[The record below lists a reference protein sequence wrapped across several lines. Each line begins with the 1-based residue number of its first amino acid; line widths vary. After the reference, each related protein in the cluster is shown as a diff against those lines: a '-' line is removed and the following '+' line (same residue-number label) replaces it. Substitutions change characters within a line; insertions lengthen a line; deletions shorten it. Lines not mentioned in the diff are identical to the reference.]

1 LNSIVSLQSPGLREK
16 KKEQTREQLVIAA
29 LRLFTERGYE
39 ETSVDDIVDIV
50 NVSKRTFFR
59 YFQSKDD
66 VLVAWVDNFVDKV
79 CVVLESRPRDE
90 KPMLALERA
99 FVIAVELYE
108 SQRSLTIS
116 LERIIALT
124 PAILGQKL
132 VKLARCAEI
141 IGKVLAKRMQVNAR
155 RDFAPAILARCAIG
169 ILEAAV
175 DRWRAQ
181 GNKGSLSGILEEC
194 FHRVEIKVW

>member
-1 LNSIVSLQSPGLREK
+1 LSSSISLQLPGLREK

-79 CVVLESRPRDE
+79 CIVLESRPSDE
-90 KPMLALERA
+90 NPMLALERA
-99 FVIAVELYE
+99 FVIAVDLYE
-108 SQRSLTIS
+108 SQRSLTIA

-132 VKLARCAEI
+132 VKLDRCAEI
-141 IGKVLAKRMQVNAR
+141 ISKVLAKRMQVNAQ
-155 RDFAPAILARCAIG
+155 RDFAPAILARCGVG

-175 DRWRAQ
+175 DRWRAL
-181 GNKGSLSGILEEC
+181 GNKGSLSGILEKC
-194 FHRVEIKVW
+194 FHRVEIKV

>member
-1 LNSIVSLQSPGLREK
+1 MSSSISLQLPGLREK

-79 CVVLESRPRDE
+79 CIVLESRPSDE
-90 KPMLALERA
+90 NPMLALERA
-99 FVIAVELYE
+99 FVIAVDLYE
-108 SQRSLTIS
+108 SQRSLTIA

-132 VKLARCAEI
+132 VKLDRCAEI
-141 IGKVLAKRMQVNAR
+141 ISKVLAKRMQVNAQ
-155 RDFAPAILARCAIG
+155 RDFAPAILARCGVG

-175 DRWRAQ
+175 DRWRAL
-181 GNKGSLSGILEEC
+181 GNKGSLSGILEKC
-194 FHRVEIKVW
+194 FHRVEIKV